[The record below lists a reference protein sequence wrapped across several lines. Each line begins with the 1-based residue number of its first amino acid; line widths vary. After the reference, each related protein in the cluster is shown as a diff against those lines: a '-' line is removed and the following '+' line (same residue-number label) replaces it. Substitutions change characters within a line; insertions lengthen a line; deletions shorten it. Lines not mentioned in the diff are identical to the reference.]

1 MGSGWSSG
9 LQVRFIMSIDNYH
22 ESSNQFDYHFD
33 NVLHDLRTHLSTTHM
48 IRSEKNSNLTCSYS
62 NQHNSITESNSQIF
76 LKKLHLVSVESCY
89 DIIWQ
94 I

>member
-48 IRSEKNSNLTCSYS
+48 IRSEKIVILLVVIQINT
-62 NQHNSITESNSQIF
+62 IVSQKVTARYF
-76 LKKLHLVSVESCY
+76 
-89 DIIWQ
+89 
-94 I
+94 